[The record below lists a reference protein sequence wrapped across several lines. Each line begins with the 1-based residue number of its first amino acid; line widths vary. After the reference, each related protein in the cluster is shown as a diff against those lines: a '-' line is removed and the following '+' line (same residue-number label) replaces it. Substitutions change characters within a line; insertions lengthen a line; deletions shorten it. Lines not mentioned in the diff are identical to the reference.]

1 MSEQKIE
8 KWGELSIGDDV
19 WFVLSDGMCHAG
31 TVLDFFQ
38 DPERE
43 MAVSIYDITDRRH
56 RNLLASQ
63 VSTRPLPD
71 VKKKRHRN
79 VKKKVERRSNKVF

>member
-8 KWGELSIGDDV
+8 KWGEIKVGDDV
-19 WFVLSDGMCHAG
+19 WFVLSDGLCHSG
-31 TVLDFFQ
+31 KILEFFQ
-38 DPERE
+38 EHDRE
-43 MAVSIYDITDRRH
+43 MAVSIYDTTDRRH